1 MCANIWTQLRS
12 FTVAKKVTV
21 AANSLIFF
29 GEELS
34 NNSEFLSA
42 VLDYPED
49 LMITAEVLRFM
60 PDSLA
65 PLVAPVL
72 MRNDKASK
80 TLVDHLM
87 LVVEDRLR
95 QARSNE
101 KNLGPKPVDC
111 IEFFIDA
118 NSLKNEW
125 SAQKIVQVIMGIW
138 FAVVHQPAL
147 SIVYA
152 LEDLCEHPEYVGLFR
167 AELAEMLSANEENLD
182 SLPLLDS
189 FLKESSRLHPSD
201 SISVR
206 RKVLQPFTFSDGTCL
221 LPRDVAC
228 IPLQAIMRDSTYYS
242 DSLTFNAFRFIDENR
257 TKNLSKFVDTSS
269 TYPLWGLGK
278 HA

>member
-12 FTVAKKVTV
+12 FTMAKKVII
-21 AANSLIFF
+21 AANSLTFF

-49 LMITAEVLRFM
+49 LIITAEVLRFT
-60 PDSLA
+60 PDFLA
-65 PLVAPVL
+65 PL
-72 MRNDKASK
+72 
-80 TLVDHLM
+80 
-87 LVVEDRLR
+87 
-95 QARSNE
+95 
-101 KNLGPKPVDC
+101 PVDC
-111 IEFFIDA
+111 IEFFVDA
-118 NSLKNEW
+118 NSPKNEW

-138 FAVVHQPAL
+138 FAAVHQPAL

-152 LEDLCEHPEYVGLFR
+152 LEDLREHPEYVGLLR

-182 SLPLLDS
+182 SLLLLDS
-189 FLKESSRLHPSD
+189 FLKESSRHHPSD

-221 LPRDVAC
+221 LPGDVAC

-257 TKNLSKFVDTSS
+257 TKNLSNFVDTSS

-278 HA
+278 HAW

>member
-72 MRNDKASK
+72 MRNHKASK

-87 LVVEDRLR
+87 LVVEDR
-95 QARSNE
+95 
-101 KNLGPKPVDC
+101 PKPVDC

-152 LEDLCEHPEYVGLFR
+152 LEDLCEHPEYVGLLR
-167 AELAEMLSANEENLD
+167 VELAEMLSANEENLD

-221 LPRDVAC
+221 LPGDVAC

-257 TKNLSKFVDTSS
+257 TKNLSKFIDTSS

-278 HA
+278 HAW